1 MEMNATQKIEE
12 EKLGSQSR
20 PRGRPK
26 KPPQPPKEKPP
37 KPKSEKPTIYKGREK
52 EYLKKYYLEKMCS
65 PCSCQHCNATF
76 TCEKSLTRHLNRNK
90 NCRLKRLT
98 EEIEKLQ
105 SSANHP

>member
-52 EYLKKYYLEKMCS
+52 
-65 PCSCQHCNATF
+65 
-76 TCEKSLTRHLNRNK
+76 
-90 NCRLKRLT
+90 
-98 EEIEKLQ
+98 
-105 SSANHP
+105 

>member
-1 MEMNATQKIEE
+1 MEMNATQKKIEE

-52 EYLKKYYLEKMCS
+52 EYLKKILLGE
-65 PCSCQHCNATF
+65 NV
-76 TCEKSLTRHLNRNK
+76 
-90 NCRLKRLT
+90 
-98 EEIEKLQ
+98 Q
-105 SSANHP
+105 SV